1 MFTWI
6 QIFAELRKQITDRS
20 TYYSIQDFG
29 MNQQN
34 MDFCLILTHKK
45 CTTIITIAII
55 ERTTRRYRYKRSNN
69 KKLRTEIVRL
79 YDILAMLCFSTLSV

>member
-34 MDFCLILTHKK
+34 MDFCLILTQKN
-45 CTTIITIAII
+45 AQQ
-55 ERTTRRYRYKRSNN
+55 
-69 KKLRTEIVRL
+69 
-79 YDILAMLCFSTLSV
+79 